1 MLKFDLESSA
11 ELPFEQNYY
20 IRAEETVCWFV
31 QREKMR
37 EIEEKGLPDYL
48 RLEEEKCC
56 FSGETFPVK
65 TAAGCELQQFRY
77 SV

>member
-20 IRAEETVCWFV
+20 IKAEETVCWFV

-48 RLEEEKCC
+48 RLEEEKML
-56 FSGETFPVK
+56 F
-65 TAAGCELQQFRY
+65 LR
-77 SV
+77 